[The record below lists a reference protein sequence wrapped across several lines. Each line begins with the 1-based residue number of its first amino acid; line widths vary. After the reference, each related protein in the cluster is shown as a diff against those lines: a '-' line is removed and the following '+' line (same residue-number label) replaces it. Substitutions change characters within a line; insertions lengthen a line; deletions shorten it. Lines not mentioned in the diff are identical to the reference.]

1 MSRLPAAALAALLLL
16 PGAVRAQAQ
25 APAAPAAPKD
35 EAVPAQRSSDADI
48 DARTREAIQKAVEKA
63 KEELRDEVRAEIQG
77 AQSAAEFMGAV
88 AEGPKLEFLQLD
100 GYLRV
105 RGQLF
110 HGVDLDRAPDA
121 TGHRLFPVP
130 LQGSGSRSSM
140 ASANMRLR
148 VEPTLNVSERVRVK
162 AQIDVLDNYVLGS
175 SASDLFDQSRS
186 PYPIPFYGSSRNL
199 TGRDPAA
206 DRDAIL
212 PRRAWG
218 EVQTPVGLLSFG
230 RMPSEW
236 GLGILTT
243 AGRGIDDDFG
253 DTVDRIQFALP
264 PLQTP
269 IGKLTFVPLLD
280 FDSEGVLHPD
290 PHFGPGFGQPF
301 DAESGD
307 DARTFAFKIAR
318 LDTDDEIRRKLE
330 RSEASFNFGAYYNY
344 RTQRWSYPAWK
355 LAGFDGSYADTG
367 DAATDPAKIKR
378 GAYAHVIDLW
388 TRVLR
393 GKWRLEA
400 EAVGVYGHIGQTY
413 QYLPDATD
421 ASRLV
426 ATPLGRVLLRQWGGT
441 LVADYKAIPNKVTL
455 GGELGFAS
463 GDSAPGF
470 GVDTDRTARDADQNA
485 MLPPYGSIDGP
496 QYGQPGDSAIRNYRF
511 NPGYRVD
518 LILWRQIVGQ
528 VTDAW
533 YVKPRIRWDI
543 LPGLAFDGAVIYSQA
558 LTGGGPGAIAVD
570 PTNTA
575 GAYTLAKGAKKP
587 LGVELDG
594 KVTLDAGNGF
604 EAWTELGLLQPFD
617 GLGPGSLGRGW
628 ALGFGLA
635 AKF

>member
-1 MSRLPAAALAALLLL
+1 
-16 PGAVRAQAQ
+16 
-25 APAAPAAPKD
+25 
-35 EAVPAQRSSDADI
+35 
-48 DARTREAIQKAVEKA
+48 
-63 KEELRDEVRAEIQG
+63 
-77 AQSAAEFMGAV
+77 MGAV

-110 HGVDLDRAPDA
+110 HGADLDREADA
-121 TGHRLFPVP
+121 TGHTLFPVP
-130 LQGSGSRSSM
+130 LQGQGSRSSL

-175 SASDLFDQSRS
+175 SNSALFDQSRS

-199 TGRDPAA
+199 TGRDPTA

-253 DTVDRIQFALP
+253 DTVDRLQFALP

-269 IGKLTFVPLLD
+269 IGKLTFVPMID

-290 PHFGPGFGQPF
+290 PHFGPGFGQPI

-330 RSEASFNFGAYYNY
+330 RSESSFNFGGYYNY
-344 RTQRWSYPAWK
+344 RSQRWTYPQWRV
-355 LAGFDGSYADTG
+355 AGFGGSYADTG
-367 DAATDPAKIKR
+367 DPTTEPAKFKR
-378 GAYAHVIDLW
+378 GAYAHVLDLW
-388 TRVLR
+388 ARVLR

-413 QYLPDATD
+413 QYLPDETD
-421 ASRLV
+421 ATKLV
-426 ATPLGRVLLRQWGGT
+426 ATPLGRVLLRQWGAT
-441 LVADYKAIPNKVTL
+441 LVADYKALPNKVTV
-455 GGELGFAS
+455 GAELGFAS

-470 GVDTDRTARDADQNA
+470 GVDTDRTAVDANQNS

-533 YVKPRIRWDI
+533 YLKPRVRWDI
-543 LPGLAFDGAVIYSQA
+543 LPGLAFDAAVIYSQA
-558 LTGGGPGAIAVD
+558 LTAGGPGATAVD
-570 PTNTA
+570 PTTTA

-587 LGVELDG
+587 LGVEVDG

-604 EAWTELGLLQPFD
+604 EAWSEVGLLQPFD
-617 GLGPGSLGRGW
+617 GLGAGPGARLGARVRAGREV
-628 ALGFGLA
+628 LA
-635 AKF
+635 GIQNPAEAQFAKRSVPGRSSPAKPATLSPRSS

>member
-16 PGAVRAQAQ
+16 PGAVRAQAPQ
-25 APAAPAAPKD
+25 GAAAPAAPKD
-35 EAVPAQRSSDADI
+35 EAVAAPKVSEPEVDPK
-48 DARTREAIQKAVEKA
+48 TREAIQKAVEKA

-105 RGQLF
+105 RGQLLN
-110 HGVDLDRAPDA
+110 GLDAPADP
-121 TGHRLFPVP
+121 TGHTLFPTP
-130 LQGSGSRSSM
+130 LQGSNRSTL

-148 VEPTLNVSERVRVK
+148 VEPTLNISERVRVK

-175 SASDLFDQSRS
+175 SDSALFDRGHS
-186 PYPIPFYGSSRNL
+186 PYPVPFYGSSRNL
-199 TGRDPAA
+199 TGRDPSA

-243 AGRGIDDDFG
+243 AGRGIADDFG

-290 PHFGPGFGQPF
+290 PHFGAGFGQPI

-330 RSEASFNFGAYYNY
+330 RSESSFNFGGYYNY
-344 RTQRWSYPAWK
+344 RTQRWSYPGWK
-355 LAGFDGSYADTG
+355 VAGFDGSYADTG
-367 DAATDPAKIKR
+367 VAETEPAKIKR
-378 GAYAHVIDLW
+378 GAYVHVLDLW
-388 TRVLR
+388 ARVLR

-421 ASRLV
+421 ATRLV
-426 ATPLGRVLLRQWGGT
+426 ATPLGRALLRQWGAT
-441 LVADYKAIPNKVTL
+441 LVADYKALPNKVTI
-455 GGELGFAS
+455 GAELGFAS

-470 GVDTDRTARDADQNA
+470 GVDTERTALDADQNS

-496 QYGQPGDSAIRNYRF
+496 QYGQPGDNAIRNYRF

-533 YVKPRIRWDI
+533 YVKPSVRWDI

-558 LTGGGPGAIAVD
+558 LTAGGPGAIAVD
-570 PTNTA
+570 STTTA

-604 EAWTELGLLQPFD
+604 EAWTELGFLQPFD
-617 GLGPGSLGRGW
+617 GLGSDLGRGW

>member
-1 MSRLPAAALAALLLL
+1 MSRLPAAALAALLLI
-16 PGAVRAQAQ
+16 PGAVRAQAEAQ
-25 APAAPAAPKD
+25 GTPAAPKKD
-35 EAVPAQRSSDADI
+35 EAVAAPKPETAEVDAK
-48 DARTREAIQKAVEKA
+48 TRDAIQRAVEKA
-63 KEELRDEVRAEIQG
+63 KEDLRDEVRAEIQG
-77 AQSAAEFMGAV
+77 AQSAAEFLGAV
-88 AEGPKLEFLQLD
+88 AQGPKLEFLQLD

-110 HGVDLDRAPDA
+110 DKLDLGRARDP
-121 TGHRLFPVP
+121 TGHTLFPTP
-130 LQGSGSRSSM
+130 LQGTGRASL

-148 VEPTLNVSERVRVK
+148 IEPTLNVSERVRLK

-175 SASDLFDQSRS
+175 SSSALFDRSQS

-199 TGRDPAA
+199 TGQDPTA
-206 DRDAIL
+206 DRAAIL

-243 AGRGIDDDFG
+243 AGRGLDDDFG
-253 DTVDRIQFALP
+253 DTVDRLQFALP

-269 IGKLTFVPLLD
+269 IGKLTLVPMLD

-307 DARTFAFKIAR
+307 DARTFAFKVAR

-330 RSEASFNFGAYYNY
+330 RNESSFNFGAYYNY
-344 RTQRWSYPAWK
+344 RTQRWTYPGWK
-355 LAGFDGSYADTG
+355 VAGYNGSYADTG
-367 DAATDPAKIKR
+367 DPDTEPAKVKR
-378 GAYAHVIDLW
+378 GAYAQVLDLW
-388 TRVLR
+388 ARVLR
-393 GKWRLEA
+393 GRWRVEA
-400 EAVGVYGHIGQTY
+400 EAVGVYGHIGETFKY
-413 QYLPDATD
+413 AADPNDP
-421 ASRLV
+421 SRLV
-426 ATPLGRVLLRQWGGT
+426 ATSLGRVLLRQWGGT
-441 LVADYKAIPNKVTL
+441 LVTEYKAIPNKVTL
-455 GGELGFAS
+455 GAELGFAS

-470 GVDTDRTARDADQNA
+470 GVDTDRTAVDSDNNA
-485 MLPPYGSIDGP
+485 ILPPYGSIDGP
-496 QYGQPGDSAIRNYRF
+496 QYGQPGDNAIRNFRF

-533 YVKPRIRWDI
+533 YLKPKIRWDI
-543 LPGLAFDGAVIYSQA
+543 LPGLAFDGAIVYSQA
-558 LTGGGPGAIAVD
+558 LTASGPDALALD
-570 PTNTA
+570 ATTAA
-575 GAYTLAKGAKKP
+575 GAYTLAKPGKKP
-587 LGVELDG
+587 LAAEVDG
-594 KVTLDAGNGF
+594 KLTLDSGNGF
-604 EAWTELGLLQPFD
+604 EAWTEVGLLQPFG
-617 GLGPGSLGRGW
+617 GLGGGLSRGW